1 MNVRFS
7 KNIIFCIL
15 LFNMQIMSPALVN
28 GHVGGGGGSANAGA
42 GLYSSTQRRGP
53 IAAEFQG
60 PGPAAVALPSTIGNI
75 REMLSGGG
83 MYIKCESYNL
93 SRRESRGES
102 VSDTSRPAR
111 CEQSYNRTLYI
122 MKKPKKKKRKKKSM
136 SSYISFRLLFT
147 VTLVFSS
154 SSCHAALWHQ
164 GTPDVDYI

>member
-122 MKKPKKKKRKKKSM
+122 IKKPKKKKEKKINVVLHFL
-136 SSYISFRLLFT
+136 SSAVYRHARFLIVVLSRSTLASRHSRCRLYI
-147 VTLVFSS
+147 
-154 SSCHAALWHQ
+154 
-164 GTPDVDYI
+164 

>member
-122 MKKPKKKKRKKKSM
+122 IKKPKKKKNQCRPTFPFVCCLPSR
-136 SSYISFRLLFT
+136 SFSHRRP
-147 VTLVFSS
+147 VTQHFGIK
-154 SSCHAALWHQ
+154 AL
-164 GTPDVDYI
+164 PM